1 MLRGGKLSLFTC
13 PGVGNMPPRKEKI
26 ANPQGYAG
34 GVTGQIE
41 PCIIALLSFNSYL
54 IIQSTLKIFHKF
66 EAGIKLALTAC
77 WQVLMAASAT
87 ESIRRSKFYLTEIA
101 SSSPSSLS
109 STLILLAS
117 MFERAASVS
126 VTKQSLNNN
135 FFFQSC
141 KLTLQS
147 SILISLSIQFMQ
159 VIMILSTKTIDLHK
173 VSGIFPFDH
182 DNGGQSFW

>member
-13 PGVGNMPPRKEKI
+13 PGVGNTPPRKEKI

-126 VTKQSLNNN
+126 ETKQSLNNN
-135 FFFQSC
+135 FFPI
-141 KLTLQS
+141 LQINPT
-147 SILISLSIQFMQ
+147 ILYTDQPFH
-159 VIMILSTKTIDLHK
+159 STYAGNYDS
-173 VSGIFPFDH
+173 V
-182 DNGGQSFW
+182 N